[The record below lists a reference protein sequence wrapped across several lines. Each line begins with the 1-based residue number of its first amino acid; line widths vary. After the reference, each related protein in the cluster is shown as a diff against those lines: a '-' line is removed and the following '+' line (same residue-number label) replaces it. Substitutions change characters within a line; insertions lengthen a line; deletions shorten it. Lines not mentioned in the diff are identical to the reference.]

1 MAAGEVGQGRKN
13 GGREQ
18 GVFAGQVGVAG
29 GPKLAAGA
37 GSRRD
42 YRGGMKTYLAVLAG
56 AGAAAWGAGVAG
68 APPALTVYNQGFAVV
83 RERVPLDLQA
93 GENTVAFA
101 GATAQVE
108 PDSVVLRDPAGRVAV
123 RVLEQSYRADAMSQS
138 LLLSLNEGKELEFL
152 VRDQNAKE
160 YTVRGKV
167 VRSGYNPAGEHL
179 APIIEVE
186 GKLRF
191 SLPGEP
197 LFPALA
203 GDGILKP
210 TLTWRLGAAQAAKFE
225 AELGYITGGLSWQA
239 AYNLVAP
246 EKGDL
251 LDIVGW
257 VTVNNQSGK
266 LFEQAAIKLMA
277 GDVHRVQPEA
287 MPMAARAKGAVMMA
301 MGAADA
307 VTEKA
312 FDEFHLYTLPRAVT
326 LRDRETKQVEF
337 MRATGVKAPVI
348 YVYDG
353 AAMYGR
359 VRGGMNRDPGY
370 GTQSNKKVWVMREFK
385 NSEENRLGLPL
396 PKGRLR
402 FYRRDD
408 ADGRIEFTGENEL
421 DHTAKNEL
429 IRVKTGDAFDVVGE
443 RVRTNFQGSNR
454 QDFAEEDFEI
464 RVRNR
469 KPEPVTVRVVEHL
482 YRWTNWSVPQKSD
495 PFTKK
500 DAQTIEFEV
509 NVPADGEKIVTYRA
523 RYEWR

>member
-1 MAAGEVGQGRKN
+1 MGRGRVVRGDRPFSLRNSRLARLSGWNILSTVKTLLAAL
-13 GGREQ
+13 
-18 GVFAGQVGVAG
+18 AALS
-29 GPKLAAGA
+29 PLAAGA
-37 GSRRD
+37 Q
-42 YRGGMKTYLAVLAG
+42 
-56 AGAAAWGAGVAG
+56 
-68 APPALTVYNQGFAVV
+68 PALTIYNQGFGVV
-83 RERVPLDLQA
+83 RERVPLELKA
-93 GENTVAFA
+93 GENSVAFA
-101 GATAQVE
+101 GVTAQLE
-108 PDSVVLRDPAGRVAV
+108 PDSVVLRDPAGRVPV
-123 RVLEQSYRADAMSQS
+123 RILEQSYRADVMSQP
-138 LLLSLNEGKELEFL
+138 LLLSLHEGRELEFL

-160 YTVRGKV
+160 YRVRGKV
-167 VRSGYNPAGEHL
+167 IRSGYTPGGQPTQ
-179 APIIEVE
+179 PIVEVD

-203 GDGILKP
+203 GDGILRP
-210 TLTWRLGAAQAAKFE
+210 TLTWQLGVPAPAKFE
-225 AELGYITGGLSWQA
+225 AELGYISGGLSWQA

-246 EKGDL
+246 EKGDT

-266 LFEQAAIKLMA
+266 VFESAAVKLMA
-277 GDVHRVQPEA
+277 GDVNRVQPPQ
-287 MPMAARAKGAVMMA
+287 PMMAKGRGVVMSAMA
-301 MGAADA
+301 MEDAA

-353 AAMYGR
+353 AAQFGR
-359 VRGGMNRDPGY
+359 FFGGMNRDPGY
-370 GTQSNKKVWVMREFK
+370 GTQGNKKVWVMREFR

-402 FYRRDD
+402 FYRRDN

-443 RVRTNFQGSNR
+443 RIRTNFNGSNR

-464 RVRNR
+464 KVRNR
-469 KPEPVTVRVVEHL
+469 KTEPVTVRVVEHL
-482 YRWTNWSVPQKSD
+482 YRWSNWAITQRSES
-495 PFTKK
+495 FTRK
-500 DAQTIEFEV
+500 DAQTIEF
-509 NVPADGEKIVTYRA
+509 NVAVPPDTEKVITYRV